1 VKQETFEQTR
11 EARWRRFEEILAAL
25 EARQPGDPG
34 FPHLYR
40 MVCQDLALARAR
52 GFGASLVDRLNAL
65 ALRGHQHLYS
75 GRADRIRPVEFL
87 ARTFPRA
94 VRREARLVLLVSLLF
109 YGSAALI
116 FVMDLQSP
124 SLIYHLL
131 SADQVADME
140 WAYDPLAEHHH
151 IARETTGDLQMFAH
165 YVSNNIGISLRT
177 FAWGIFF
184 GIGSIFVV
192 VFNGIYLGV
201 IAAHLTMEG
210 SSSTFY
216 PFLIGHSAFELTAI
230 VLAGVCGLKLG
241 WTLIAPGRD
250 PRKIALRRAAQETVP
265 ILYGL
270 ILMLV
275 VAAVIEAFWS
285 STHWVPVPVK
295 FGVGFGLW
303 LWVGAWFGLGGRSR
317 AN

>member
-1 VKQETFEQTR
+1 MKQETFEQTR
-11 EARWRRFEEILAAL
+11 ETRWRRFEEILGGL
-25 EARQPGDPG
+25 EAREAGDPG
-34 FPHLYR
+34 FPRMYR
-40 MVCQDLALARAR
+40 MVCQDLALARTR

-75 GRADRIRPVEFL
+75 DRADRIRPVEFL

-109 YGSAALI
+109 YGSAGLI
-116 FVMDLQSP
+116 YVLDMQSP
-124 SLIYHLL
+124 SLIYHML

-140 WAYDPLAEHHH
+140 SMYDPLAEHRRGE
-151 IARETTGDLQMFAH
+151 RETTGDMEMFAY

-184 GIGSIFVV
+184 GIGSVFVI

-210 SSSTFY
+210 STSTFF
-216 PFLIGHSAFELTAI
+216 PFVIGHGPFELTAI

-250 PRKIALRRAAQETVP
+250 SRKIALRQAAHKTVP

-270 ILMLV
+270 ILMLL

-295 FGVGFGLW
+295 LGVGAGLW
-303 LWVGAWFGLGGRSR
+303 LAVGGWLGLGGRSR